1 MSGFDYRARNNS
13 LQEADDSSLI
23 ILYRQRY
30 QDDQQSD
37 DSENDPFDSDN
48 SMEDIAHATLH
59 GGESAYSI
67 NQQLE
72 RAVRVHPELLQVLR
86 SSDHDNEPSA
96 VLSTSSSESDPDNDP
111 GDDFLRRCDALRNSL
126 LRWV

>member
-13 LQEADDSSLI
+13 LQAPDDSSLI

-30 QDDQQSD
+30 QDDPQSD
-37 DSENDPFDSDN
+37 DSDDDPFDSDN
-48 SMEDIAHATLH
+48 SMDDVVHATLH

-67 NQQLE
+67 DQQLE
-72 RAVRVHPELLQVLR
+72 RAVRVHPELLQMLR
-86 SSDHDNEPSA
+86 SRDCDNEPSA
-96 VLSTSSSESDPDNDP
+96 ESSTSSSESDPEDDP
-111 GDDFLRRCDALRNSL
+111 GDDFLRRCDTLRNSL